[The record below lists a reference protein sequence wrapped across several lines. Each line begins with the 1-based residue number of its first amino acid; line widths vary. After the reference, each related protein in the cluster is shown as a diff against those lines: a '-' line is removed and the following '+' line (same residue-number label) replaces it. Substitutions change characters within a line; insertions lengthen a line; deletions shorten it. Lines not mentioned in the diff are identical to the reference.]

1 MIDLKTLEEIKLIQA
16 SSQLVSKTL
25 GMLAKEIY
33 PGVNTLYLDHL
44 AEEFIRDYGGIP
56 AFLGLYGFPNTI
68 CVSPNEQVVHG
79 IPNKKPLKNGDIIS
93 IDCGVL
99 MNGYYGDNAY
109 TFEVGEVNSQIR
121 NFIKVSKESLYLG
134 ISYLKYGNHIGDIG
148 YNIQNNVEKYGYSVV
163 RDLVGHG
170 IGKKLHE
177 YPYIPNYGHNGE
189 GNKLEEG
196 LVIAIETMIN
206 QGTHKVKFSKDGWTI
221 KTMDKKLSSHFEHN
235 VALFKGCPILLST
248 FKYIYEV
255 LGIYT
260 DEEFNFD
267 HKKYGI

>member
-1 MIDLKTLEEIKLIQA
+1 MMYLKTLDEIKLIKE

-56 AFLGLYGFPNTI
+56 AFLGLYGFPNTL

-79 IPNKKPLKNGDIIS
+79 VPNKKPLNNGDIIS

-121 NFIKVSKESLYLG
+121 NFLQVSKESLYIG

-148 YNIQNNVEKYGYSVV
+148 YNIQKYANTNGYSVV
-163 RDLVGHG
+163 IDFVGHG
-170 IGKKLHE
+170 IGSKLHE
-177 YPYIPNYGHNGE
+177 YPYIPNYGNNGE
-189 GNKLEEG
+189 GKKNEEG
-196 LVIAIETMIN
+196 LVIAVETMIN
-206 QGTHKVKFSKDGWTI
+206 QGTHKVRFNKNGWTV

-248 FKYIYEV
+248 FKYIYKV
-255 LGIYT
+255 IGIST
-260 DEEFNFD
+260 DEELNFD
-267 HKKYGI
+267 PNKYGI